1 MRNID
6 DLTQGL
12 GVSNSRSFLKLQSL
26 CRMGRW
32 PLAGLHGAE
41 GSTSHVAVGRRP
53 QLLTTGSSPKGCLR
67 WWRASPQASDPRA
80 EGKPPC
86 LSGSSLRSDL
96 PRLLP
101 FPSGIHTKPSTV
113 WERTTQ
119 GRIPFCRLAP
129 EPHPS
134 PAHNTQAMLLER
146 DPLHSLAL
154 PLPSLCAFTHAV
166 PSAWKSFPSHLSL
179 AKVYSCFKIQIRTFF
194 LENFS

>member
-1 MRNID
+1 M
-6 DLTQGL
+6 
-12 GVSNSRSFLKLQSL
+12 KLQSL
-26 CRMGRW
+26 CRLGRW

-41 GSTSHVAVGRRP
+41 GIHFSDGSLTWLLAGGP

-96 PRLLP
+96 PPLLP

-129 EPHPS
+129 KPHPS
-134 PAHNTQAMLLER
+134 PAHNTQATLLER
-146 DPLHSLAL
+146 DPLHLLAL
-154 PLPSLCAFTHAV
+154 LPCYFWFSHMLFPLPGNPFLHI
-166 PSAWKSFPSHLSL
+166 SAWPRSTHVSRF
-179 AKVYSCFKIQIRTFF
+179 R
-194 LENFS
+194 